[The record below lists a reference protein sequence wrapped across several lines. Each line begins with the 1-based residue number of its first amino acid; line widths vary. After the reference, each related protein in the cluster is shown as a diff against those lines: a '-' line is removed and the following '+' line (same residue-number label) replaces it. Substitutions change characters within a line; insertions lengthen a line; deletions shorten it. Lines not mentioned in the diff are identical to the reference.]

1 MNIITKLTIATTAA
15 VLLLISV
22 NGDEKKMPKVP
33 KSAPL
38 AVKSGE
44 EPKAEP
50 TQVKT
55 ATKSIAPKPGAR
67 KSGTQQVAAAKKT
80 APATSPEGETS
91 KTAASSTKS
100 ATAPVKAVAD
110 LTPSQV
116 DKVLALLNQGTKEEL
131 AAIKG
136 VAGTRAESIV
146 SARPF
151 KSVDDLI
158 LVPGVGDVTVDR
170 IVEYGIKTSQSP
182 AKSVKS

>member
-1 MNIITKLTIATTAA
+1 MNIISKLTIATTAA
-15 VLLLISV
+15 VLVLLSV

-33 KSAPL
+33 KSEPL

-50 TQVKT
+50 TPVKT
-55 ATKSIAPKPGAR
+55 ASKSTAPKPGAR
-67 KSGTQQVAAAKKT
+67 KSGTQQVAAVKKT
-80 APATSPEGETS
+80 APATTPGGETS
-91 KTAASSTKS
+91 KTAASAKA
-100 ATAPVKAVAD
+100 ATAPVKAVAN

-158 LVPGVGDVTVDR
+158 LVPGVGDVTVNR
-170 IVEYGIKTSQSP
+170 IVEYGIKTNQTS